1 MKTLKACFI
10 SVLLI
15 IFCVTLVTLLVVLL
29 KQRKVHRAPRLKP
42 IVPSRYVSSVIFDG
56 LGNQLFQM
64 AAAFGYATYT
74 GRKLVIHAPSIKS
87 TVTTHT
93 AEKYTD
99 TIFKSWKQ
107 VDLYVDERYVEDF
120 SNTFSYKPIQK
131 CDVKHFQLDGHFQN
145 ETYFKHCFPE
155 FRKLLH
161 LPTDLPVL
169 SNTCF
174 IHLRLGDYVHCS
186 ALNIELTKYYLP
198 RAMQLQRDANPQV
211 QFLVF
216 SNDME
221 RSKAVP
227 LLASD
232 DVTFSAETNEVRTLV
247 QMSRCWL
254 GGICANSTFSWWG
267 AYLNPNPARVV
278 TFPSKWINEDMEVH
292 IQFEGSHILSV
303 KKE

>member
-29 KQRKVHRAPRLKP
+29 KQQKVNRASRLKQ
-42 IVPSRYVSSVIFDG
+42 IVPLRYVSSVIFNG
-56 LGNQLFQM
+56 LGNQLFQI

-74 GRKLVIHAPSIKS
+74 GRKLVIHTPSIKS

-107 VDLYVDERYVEDF
+107 VNVYVDESYVEGDA
-120 SNTFSYKPIQK
+120 FSYKPIPK
-131 CDVKHFQLDGHFQN
+131 CDVKHFQLNGHFQD
-145 ETYFKHCFPE
+145 ERHFKHCFPE
-155 FRKLLH
+155 FKKFLH

-174 IHLRLGDYVHCS
+174 IHLRLGDYLHTPGF
-186 ALNIELTKYYLP
+186 NIELTKYYLP
-198 RAMQLQRDANPQV
+198 RAMQLQRKANPQV

-221 RSKAVP
+221 RSKA
-227 LLASD
+227 LLASC
-232 DVTFSAETNEVRTLV
+232 DVTFSTETNEVRTLV
-247 QMSRCWL
+247 AMSRCWL

-278 TFPSKWINEDMEVH
+278 TFPSKWINADREVD